1 MAAIPESAR
10 SFMSGLVARARKLKK
25 TIVFPEGSD
34 ARVLQAAVRLV
45 AEEAATPVLIGP
57 RPANA
62 PEGVTFVD
70 PARSP
75 LVEKY
80 AALYYERGRAKG
92 ITQIE
97 AGEMARQP
105 LYFASLM
112 VGAGD
117 ARSEERRVGKEG
129 RAGGA

>member
-34 ARVLQAAVRLV
+34 ARGRPASPGPPKRKKTSVSREGSAARVLQAAARLV
-45 AEEAATPVLIGP
+45 AEGAAKPVLIGP

-75 LVEKY
+75 LVEKD
-80 AALYYERGRAKG
+80 AAPYYERRA
-92 ITQIE
+92 
-97 AGEMARQP
+97 
-105 LYFASLM
+105 
-112 VGAGD
+112 
-117 ARSEERRVGKEG
+117 EE
-129 RAGGA
+129 